1 MNARP
6 STYLQGLGS
15 LQLLAVLAV
24 VIGHYWAH
32 DTVYLNSVGV
42 SFCFV
47 YSGYFTRKRHAFG
60 PGYGLKDHGR
70 FLWNKLARLYPLH
83 LLGIALGILGSFL
96 TWHAGGVGPKIMLA
110 HLTLTSPWLANPAY
124 YFGAN
129 PVAWFI
135 CVLFFLYAVA
145 PIVVRLL
152 ARIPTRWQVALIAVL
167 IALEFIIGY
176 APDIETHSRL
186 LGRYTHYAL
195 YQFPPI
201 RLLDFATGIV
211 LYNVSQTGWW
221 QSVRQRLTPRH
232 STVIEVTA
240 LVGFIALYYVGKQW
254 LHPHCYRSL
263 AASVPVIIVLLP
275 GFVLTSEAGG
285 TLTRLLSVKP
295 LAALSP
301 LGAEIYLLQFGV
313 NYCLL
318 SLYQQTVLPHYPI
331 AYLLV
336 RLCVLVGVCWLV
348 HRCMTTPL
356 YRRIALTPTDHR

>member
-15 LQLLAVLAV
+15 LQLLAVLTV

-60 PGYGLKDHGR
+60 PSYGLKDHGR

-221 QSVRQRLTPRH
+221 QSARQRLTPRH

-263 AASVPVIIVLLP
+263 AASVPALDQRGRRHAHAPAKRETACSLIATGRGDLSAAIWRQLLSAVAVQADGAP
-275 GFVLTSEAGG
+275 ALPDRLPARSPVCAGG
-285 TLTRLLSVKP
+285 RVLAGAP
-295 LAALSP
+295 LHDHSP
-301 LGAEIYLLQFGV
+301 LPPHRAHTDRSSIEQF
-313 NYCLL
+313 
-318 SLYQQTVLPHYPI
+318 QT
-331 AYLLV
+331 A
-336 RLCVLVGVCWLV
+336 
-348 HRCMTTPL
+348 
-356 YRRIALTPTDHR
+356 RI